1 MRKESVWRLRKI
13 AGWVL
18 LLYGAFGGLYQLFLG
33 AMQLLYSLPITILFI
48 AGGWALIRWGRPK
61 PPMEKS

>member
-1 MRKESVWRLRKI
+1 MRKESVWKLRKT
-13 AGWVL
+13 AGWTLV
-18 LLYGAFGGLYQLFLG
+18 LYGAIGGLYQLSCG
-33 AMQLLYSLPITILFI
+33 PMRLLYGLPIIILCI